1 LFVSRPH
8 ACREDEFSDGFSV
21 VGGGFFG
28 LAMSLSCSR
37 GSRETCH
44 QDGEKTDPV
53 MQAILQMKKID
64 LKTLERTF
72 RQGK

>member
-1 LFVSRPH
+1 
-8 ACREDEFSDGFSV
+8 